1 MRPIFLAGSEVG
13 KFPAVT
19 YQIPKLANICRWDEA
34 PGDEVVLEDV
44 GNPLGV
50 PLVRFLTPNG
60 FHIFGV
66 GEDNVTGLLQ
76 NIVDGNPVLSGRFH
90 AHIFAVVLS
99 QSGSAAVQISGKGGE
114 PLALVGG
121 HALLIGRS
129 DAGNDEGLVDIHP
142 AADTVN
148 NFKHNTSPQNSI

>member
-1 MRPIFLAGSEVG
+1 MRPVFLTGGEAG
-13 KFPAVT
+13 KFPTITEQVS
-19 YQIPKLANICRWDEA
+19 KLADICRWDKA
-34 PGDEVVLEDV
+34 PSDKVVLEDV
-44 GNPLGV
+44 GDPLSIS
-50 PLVRFLTPNG
+50 LVGLLAPDG

-66 GEDNVTGLLQ
+66 SEDNVAGGLQ
-76 NIVDGNPVLSGRFH
+76 NVVNGNPILPCRFH
-90 AHIFAVVLS
+90 AHIFAVVLG
-99 QSGSAAVQISGKGGE
+99 QPGSAAAQISGKGGE